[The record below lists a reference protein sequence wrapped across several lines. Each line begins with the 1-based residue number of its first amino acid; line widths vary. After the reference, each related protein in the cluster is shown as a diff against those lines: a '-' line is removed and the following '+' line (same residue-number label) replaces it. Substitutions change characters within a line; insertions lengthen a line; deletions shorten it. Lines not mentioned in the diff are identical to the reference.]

1 MPRLVAGP
9 LADDWRVPVVP
20 ERFGS
25 LDIDSM
31 PDLLCNDTMKID
43 PSVLRQLREE
53 RSWTQEHLAA
63 VSGVSLRTI
72 QRIEREGNASADSR
86 LALAA
91 AFGVDVATLAVKAD
105 PPVQPG
111 TEAVVEPPIPVEPPR
126 RGIDSFLRH
135 LVVYLAVGAYL
146 VYSDFSSGQAGHWV
160 QWPLM
165 GWGLGVLFHGLNAWR
180 RGSGGWDC
188 GDQPRQAAL
197 GSRSMASKVGV
208 YLVMSAVFVGIDLST
223 TGRLTWAYYPILG
236 WGAGLLLART
246 GNPRTSRS

>member
-1 MPRLVAGP
+1 
-9 LADDWRVPVVP
+9 
-20 ERFGS
+20 
-25 LDIDSM
+25 M
-31 PDLLCNDTMKID
+31 PDVLCNDTMKID

-53 RSWTQEHLAA
+53 RSWTQEHLAT

-72 QRIEREGNASADSR
+72 QRIEREGNASAESR

-91 AFGVDVATLAVKAD
+91 AFGVDVAILAAKVD
-105 PPVQPG
+105 PPVEFG
-111 TEAVVEPPIPVEPPR
+111 TEVVVEAPIPMPPPR

-135 LVVYLAVGAYL
+135 LLIYLVVGAYL
-146 VYSDFSSGQAGHWV
+146 VYSDFSSGQADHWV

-180 RGSGGWDC
+180 RGSGGWGC
-188 GDQPRQAAL
+188 VDQPREASP
-197 GSRSMASKVGV
+197 GSRGMASKVGV

-223 TGRLTWAYYPILG
+223 TGRLTWAFYPIFG

-246 GNPRTSRS
+246 GNPKTSRS